1 MMLDHV
7 MENISRLTEVQI
19 VSASGMSEP
28 EKKEL
33 PKPDPPS
40 PPPPPQDKGG
50 EKDIDVIPTQDT
62 TTTDAVDPTPPEQDP
77 VGTTDS
83 NLTKEEGETTVEE
96 GETTVEVETLEAVP
110 DTSPQEPPKGPLEGP
125 SAKMK
130 QLWGGIKDSIT
141 NHMPPITKMFNNIT
155 FETPIKGSP
164 LAVLSH
170 ATNFV
175 VIPGSIVALTT
186 ALSSWRLKNPDP
198 TKCGGEFSD
207 VLAYHIGLYLPL
219 MMILLVLVIF
229 TVILRLYFSVPVFP
243 QTVYSF
249 ILIFVCGATVLFVD
263 IFARKAD
270 QREVINAYMMTF
282 LAVMYWVFYMYYEF
296 PHMFDTLWPILKL

>member
-7 MENISRLTEVQI
+7 MENISRLAEVHI
-19 VSASGMSEP
+19 VSSSGMSEP

-33 PKPDPPS
+33 PNPNPKPDPP
-40 PPPPPQDKGG
+40 PPAQDKGD
-50 EKDIDVIPTQDT
+50 EKAIDVKPTQDT
-62 TTTDAVDPTPPEQDP
+62 TASDAVDPTPEEDP

-83 NLTKEEGETTVEE
+83 NPAEEEDTPAEEETPATEETV
-96 GETTVEVETLEAVP
+96 EAVP
-110 DTSPQEPPKGPLEGP
+110 DTNPQEPPKGPLDGP
-125 SAKMK
+125 RAKMK

-186 ALSSWRLKNPDP
+186 ALGSWRLKNPDP

-249 ILIFVCGATVLFVD
+249 ILIFVCGVTVLCVD
-263 IFARKAD
+263 MFARKAD